1 MKYNNAEDNSENN
14 DLASCQ
20 NYGYSGP
27 NSEYN
32 ETIEG
37 LIKSKGEQCEILSK
51 LHLMAHK
58 KYKKSELF
66 FNIPII
72 TITAL
77 VGFVSALNI
86 NFEHMNIIIGVL
98 SLFVSLLKSYLSFLK
113 ISQKNEN
120 HRVAYLQYF
129 QISNEMRIELS
140 LSPELRKHPSYFL
153 NLIKVKMKNLN
164 EVSEILPT
172 NILNQFKN
180 ILKNDA
186 EYNNDSSCKM
196 MMPDVIMSIHP
207 IEIYSDKNND
217 KNNDKNS
224 DKNVIKNNNLIRKY
238 NNSPMLT
245 HVIVN
250 SKELTYGDEY
260 ENKEIHEIKENPK
273 TQESQELQEFQESQ
287 ESQELQKFQENLKIK
302 ILEL

>member
-20 NYGYSGP
+20 NYGYSGS

-32 ETIEG
+32 ETIES

-77 VGFVSALNI
+77 VGFVSALDI
-86 NFEHMNIIIGVL
+86 KFEHINVIIGVL

-172 NILNQFKN
+172 NILNQFKKLLDN
-180 ILKNDA
+180 DIEYNKND
-186 EYNNDSSCKM
+186 SCKM
-196 MMPDVIMSIHP
+196 TMPDVIMSIHP
-207 IEIYSDKNND
+207 IDIYSDKNITKGND
-217 KNNDKNS
+217 F
-224 DKNVIKNNNLIRKY
+224 IKKY
-238 NNSPMLT
+238 NSSPMIT
-245 HVIVN
+245 RVITN
-250 SKELTYGDEY
+250 SKVLAHVDEY
-260 ENKEIHEIKENPK
+260 EIPENKENHDNLENRK
-273 TQESQELQEFQESQ
+273 N
-287 ESQELQKFQENLKIK
+287 QENGENQENQKIN
-302 ILEL
+302 IIEL

>member
-20 NYGYSGP
+20 NYGYSGS

-77 VGFVSALNI
+77 VGFVSALDI
-86 NFEHMNIIIGVL
+86 KFEHINVIIGVL

-172 NILNQFKN
+172 NILNQFKKLLDN
-180 ILKNDA
+180 DIEYNKND
-186 EYNNDSSCKM
+186 SCKM
-196 MMPDVIMSIHP
+196 TMPDVIMSIHP
-207 IEIYSDKNND
+207 IDIYSDKNITKGND
-217 KNNDKNS
+217 F
-224 DKNVIKNNNLIRKY
+224 IKKY
-238 NNSPMLT
+238 NSSPMLT
-245 HVIVN
+245 HVITN
-250 SKELTYGDEY
+250 SKVLTHVDEY
-260 ENKEIHEIKENPK
+260 EIPENKENHDNLENRK
-273 TQESQELQEFQESQ
+273 N
-287 ESQELQKFQENLKIK
+287 QENGENQENQKIN
-302 ILEL
+302 IIEL

>member
-20 NYGYSGP
+20 NYGYSGS

-37 LIKSKGEQCEILSK
+37 LIKSKGEQCEVLSK

-58 KYKKSELF
+58 KYKRSELF

-77 VGFVSALNI
+77 VGFVSALDVK
-86 NFEHMNIIIGVL
+86 FEHINIIIGVF

-172 NILNQFKN
+172 NILNQFKK
-180 ILKNDA
+180 ILDNDV
-186 EYNNDSSCKM
+186 EYNKSSNCKM
-196 MMPDVIMSIHP
+196 TMPDVIMSIHP
-207 IEIYSDKNND
+207 IDIYSDKNIT
-217 KNNDKNS
+217 KGNNF
-224 DKNVIKNNNLIRKY
+224 IKKY
-238 NNSPMLT
+238 NSSPMIT
-245 HVIVN
+245 HVIAN
-250 SKELTYGDEY
+250 SKELIHVDEY
-260 ENKEIHEIKENPK
+260 EIPENQANRENKENKEN
-273 TQESQELQEFQESQ
+273 
-287 ESQELQKFQENLKIK
+287 QENQENQKIN
-302 ILEL
+302 IIEL

>member
-1 MKYNNAEDNSENN
+1 MKYNSAEDNSENN

-172 NILNQFKN
+172 NILNQFKD
-180 ILKNDA
+180 ILKHDA
-186 EYNNDSSCKM
+186 EYNKDSSHEMM

-207 IEIYSDKNND
+207 IEIYSDKSGD
-217 KNNDKNS
+217 KNLNISNS
-224 DKNVIKNNNLIRKY
+224 LIRKY
-238 NNSPMLT
+238 NNSQMLT

-250 SKELTYGDEY
+250 SKELTYGDDC
-260 ENKEIHEIKENPK
+260 ENKEIQEIKENPK
-273 TQESQELQEFQESQ
+273 TQESQKVQESQ
-287 ESQELQKFQENLKIK
+287 ESQESQKTQESQESQENLKIK

>member
-172 NILNQFKN
+172 NILNQFKD
-180 ILKNDA
+180 ILKHDA
-186 EYNNDSSCKM
+186 EYNKDSSHEMM

-207 IEIYSDKNND
+207 IEIYSDKSGD
-217 KNNDKNS
+217 KNLN
-224 DKNVIKNNNLIRKY
+224 KNNSLVRKY

-260 ENKEIHEIKENPK
+260 ENKEIQEIKENPK
-273 TQESQELQEFQESQ
+273 TQESQENLKTQESQ
-287 ESQELQKFQENLKIK
+287 ENPKTQESQENLKIK

>member
-1 MKYNNAEDNSENN
+1 MKYNSAEDNSENN

-172 NILNQFKN
+172 NILNQFKD
-180 ILKNDA
+180 ILKHDA
-186 EYNNDSSCKM
+186 EYNKDGSHEM

-207 IEIYSDKNND
+207 IEIYSDKNLN
-217 KNNDKNS
+217 KSNS
-224 DKNVIKNNNLIRKY
+224 LVRKY

-250 SKELTYGDEY
+250 SKELTYGDDC
-260 ENKEIHEIKENPK
+260 ENKEIQEVKENPK
-273 TQESQELQEFQESQ
+273 TQESQKVQESQ
-287 ESQELQKFQENLKIK
+287 ESQENLKIK

>member
-20 NYGYSGP
+20 NYGYSGS

-32 ETIEG
+32 ETIES

-77 VGFVSALNI
+77 VGFVSALDI
-86 NFEHMNIIIGVL
+86 KFEHINVIIGVL

-172 NILNQFKN
+172 NILNQFKK
-180 ILKNDA
+180 LLDNDI
-186 EYNNDSSCKM
+186 EYNKNDSSKM
-196 MMPDVIMSIHP
+196 TMPDVIMSIHP
-207 IEIYSDKNND
+207 IDIYSDKNITKD
-217 KNNDKNS
+217 ITKSTDF
-224 DKNVIKNNNLIRKY
+224 IKKY
-238 NNSPMLT
+238 NSSPMIT
-245 HVIVN
+245 HVITN
-250 SKELTYGDEY
+250 SKVLAHVDEY
-260 ENKEIHEIKENPK
+260 EIPENKENHDNLENRK
-273 TQESQELQEFQESQ
+273 N
-287 ESQELQKFQENLKIK
+287 QENGENQENQKIN
-302 ILEL
+302 IIEL

>member
-20 NYGYSGP
+20 NYGYSGS

-77 VGFVSALNI
+77 VGFVSALDI
-86 NFEHMNIIIGVL
+86 KFEHINVIIGVL

-172 NILNQFKN
+172 NILNQFKKLLDN
-180 ILKNDA
+180 DIEYNKND
-186 EYNNDSSCKM
+186 SCKM
-196 MMPDVIMSIHP
+196 TMPDVIMSIHP
-207 IEIYSDKNND
+207 IDIYSDKNITKGND
-217 KNNDKNS
+217 F
-224 DKNVIKNNNLIRKY
+224 IKKY
-238 NNSPMLT
+238 NSSPMLT
-245 HVIVN
+245 HVITN
-250 SKELTYGDEY
+250 SKVLADVDEY
-260 ENKEIHEIKENPK
+260 EIPENKENHDNLENRK
-273 TQESQELQEFQESQ
+273 N
-287 ESQELQKFQENLKIK
+287 QENGENQENQKIN
-302 ILEL
+302 IIEL